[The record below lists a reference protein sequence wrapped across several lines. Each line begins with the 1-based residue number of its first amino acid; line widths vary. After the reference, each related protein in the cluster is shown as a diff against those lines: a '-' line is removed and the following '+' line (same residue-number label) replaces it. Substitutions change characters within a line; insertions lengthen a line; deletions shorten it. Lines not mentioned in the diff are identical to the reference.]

1 MFCLIGNIKKLL
13 FLLTLFLIFHGAL
26 LAVDNGKIKGLV
38 LDEVTGDPLPYA
50 NVFLDG
56 TSFGSSTDLYGKFL
70 ILEVP
75 PGSYTISVRYIG
87 YKQQDEPIE
96 VPSGDALEKEFRLS
110 PAALEGE
117 TVEVTIQAEGQKA
130 AINQQ
135 LSSKSIVNVV
145 SSARI
150 QELPDA
156 NAAESIGRLPG
167 VSVTRVGGEGTKVVI
182 RGIAPKYNAITVDGV
197 RMASSDSDNRSAD
210 LSMISSNMLEGIEV
224 YKTLT
229 ADQDADILGGTVNFK
244 IKEAEGGEGGFKFHF
259 LSQKGYTG
267 LANVSNKYDNYKVV
281 PSIEGRFFKERFG
294 VFIQANLEKRILTS
308 NTFSA
313 SYNNKSDDD
322 STYVTNSVS
331 LSHLPRVKD
340 RVNAAIVLDYRLSN
354 GKIRFSNF
362 GNSGITEVTNRSE
375 SFNIG
380 GNSHFYSMGYSKS
393 NLNMITNTLSVEN
406 QFSKVHMN
414 FKFSHSYSESESPNN
429 WSLNFYRLPA
439 GLNDFYN
446 QANIDPSNVIDAA
459 LINSSETNLNGVS
472 SNNSFTPERKYMTSM
487 DLKIPVNLGKK
498 ISAEIKFG
506 GKYRTSKR
514 SHRIESFGTT
524 GTFQSPSERG
534 AALMVIEYL
543 GKPVNFWSP
552 DIPLNWFIDSTFT
565 YGDFLDGKYEMHYPL
580 DFHMIEDLIFF
591 CQDTIDAFAS
601 EGSPGAYARNNY
613 WSTTNNYSG
622 DEILNAAYI
631 MATINVG
638 QKLTIIPG
646 IRYQGFQTSYKGVR
660 GQQSPI
666 SYYNYDHT
674 DTTITVDRPF
684 WLPNLNVRYKP
695 FNWFDIR
702 MAYSNTISYPDFN
715 TIIPR
720 IDATTSAYVRWN
732 NYNLNPSQSENLDL
746 YFTFYENKIG
756 LLTIGGFKKEITDLI
771 YPWKFSAPGLAAI
784 PYYLTDR
791 LPAEHLNYTIET
803 YINNHLVVDNYGL
816 EIDWQ
821 THFWYLPKPFNGLVL
836 NMNYTHVQSEA
847 HYPYVY
853 AGATSATNVDTSFTD
868 RLIYQ
873 PNHIFNFSMGYDY
886 KGFSIL
892 VSMLYQDDV
901 FSGISQ
907 WQQLRSTTA
916 EYKRWDIAL
925 KQDLP
930 WLGLQLYSNFNNINN
945 AKDKSVLQM
954 YPDIPKSVED
964 YGMTAQI
971 GLRLKI

>member
-1 MFCLIGNIKKLL
+1 
-13 FLLTLFLIFHGAL
+13 
-26 LAVDNGKIKGLV
+26 
-38 LDEVTGDPLPYA
+38 
-50 NVFLDG
+50 
-56 TSFGSSTDLYGKFL
+56 
-70 ILEVP
+70 
-75 PGSYTISVRYIG
+75 
-87 YKQQDEPIE
+87 
-96 VPSGDALEKEFRLS
+96 
-110 PAALEGE
+110 
-117 TVEVTIQAEGQKA
+117 
-130 AINQQ
+130 
-135 LSSKSIVNVV
+135 
-145 SSARI
+145 
-150 QELPDA
+150 
-156 NAAESIGRLPG
+156 
-167 VSVTRVGGEGTKVVI
+167 
-182 RGIAPKYNAITVDGV
+182 
-197 RMASSDSDNRSAD
+197 
-210 LSMISSNMLEGIEV
+210 
-224 YKTLT
+224 
-229 ADQDADILGGTVNFK
+229 
-244 IKEAEGGEGGFKFHF
+244 
-259 LSQKGYTG
+259 
-267 LANVSNKYDNYKVV
+267 
-281 PSIEGRFFKERFG
+281 
-294 VFIQANLEKRILTS
+294 
-308 NTFSA
+308 
-313 SYNNKSDDD
+313 
-322 STYVTNSVS
+322 
-331 LSHLPRVKD
+331 
-340 RVNAAIVLDYRLSN
+340 
-354 GKIRFSNF
+354 
-362 GNSGITEVTNRSE
+362 
-375 SFNIG
+375 
-380 GNSHFYSMGYSKS
+380 
-393 NLNMITNTLSVEN
+393 
-406 QFSKVHMN
+406 
-414 FKFSHSYSESESPNN
+414 
-429 WSLNFYRLPA
+429 
-439 GLNDFYN
+439 
-446 QANIDPSNVIDAA
+446 
-459 LINSSETNLNGVS
+459 
-472 SNNSFTPERKYMTSM
+472 
-487 DLKIPVNLGKK
+487 
-498 ISAEIKFG
+498 
-506 GKYRTSKR
+506 
-514 SHRIESFGTT
+514 
-524 GTFQSPSERG
+524 
-534 AALMVIEYL
+534 
-543 GKPVNFWSP
+543 
-552 DIPLNWFIDSTFT
+552 
-565 YGDFLDGKYEMHYPL
+565 
-580 DFHMIEDLIFF
+580 
-591 CQDTIDAFAS
+591 
-601 EGSPGAYARNNY
+601 
-613 WSTTNNYSG
+613 
-622 DEILNAAYI
+622 

-695 FNWFDIR
+695 FKWFDIR